1 MQLHPLV
8 KDRLDEIERVE
19 LTTQESAVRIISK
32 AGPLHNPADRD
43 HSLQYIVAVPM
54 IFGRLV
60 AADYEDFVASDPRID
75 ALRAKMTVKEDPRY
89 TREYLELDKRSIANA
104 VQVFFRDG
112 TSTPRIEV
120 EYPIGHRRRR
130 RDGIPL
136 LVQKFRD
143 AMLALYSPAEVA
155 SLAET
160 FLDLEALQRL
170 SVPALMDRLAR

>member
-8 KDRLDEIERVE
+8 KDRLNEITRVE

-43 HSLQYIVAVPM
+43 HSLQYIVAVPL

-60 AADYEDFVASDPRID
+60 AGDYENAVAADPRID
-75 ALRAKMTVKEDPRY
+75 ALREKMTVQEDPRY

-112 TSTPRIEV
+112 TSTPRVEV

-130 RDGIPL
+130 QDGIPL

-143 AMLALYSPAEVA
+143 AMATLYSPAEVA

-160 FLDLEALQRL
+160 FLDLEGLQRVA
-170 SVPALMDRLAR
+170 VPTLMERLAR